1 MASTQERNGRAGE
14 TMRLVVFTPA
24 ASIIDEPVKRLV
36 AYGIGGAFG
45 MLPNHVDFTAPL
57 VPGILT
63 ARGAAGRELF
73 IALDGGVLLKIAGTV
88 RVATRRA
95 VVGSDL
101 SELHRLVREEFL
113 AVDEREREI
122 RSAAA
127 RLEAG
132 MIRRFIEIEAVG

>member
-1 MASTQERNGRAGE
+1 MAGREARDGEAGE
-14 TMRLVVFTPA
+14 TIRLVVFTPA
-24 ASIIDEPVKRLV
+24 ASILDESVKRLV
-36 AYGIGGAFG
+36 AYGIDGAFG
-45 MLPNHVDFTAPL
+45 LLPKHVDFTAPL

-63 ARGAAGRELF
+63 VCGRDDREHF

-101 SELHRLVREEFL
+101 GKLRQMVREEFL
-113 AVDEREREI
+113 AIDEREREI

-132 MIRRFIEIEAVG
+132 MIRRFIEIEALG